1 MNMEVGGKNKG
12 TKIQGKQKSKSNFKI
27 DFDFRQKLSGSE
39 RAILRTVSGVV
50 VAFIVYIAGTNITNK
65 AIDNKREEVQVTT
78 TSQQQQIAS
87 IQSDKSKLDE
97 KTNDYSKMISNL
109 ETINETIASNSKYKN
124 ALPTLLNQIMFVIPK
139 NVQLTSIK
147 NTEGTHIVINAE
159 AKQYE
164 QLGYFKGIL
173 KTENI
178 LSNVVSDSSVK
189 ENGIIKVTIEG
200 DIV

>member
-1 MNMEVGGKNKG
+1 M
-12 TKIQGKQKSKSNFKI
+12 SKSEKA
-27 DFDFRQKLSGSE
+27 L
-39 RAILRTVSGVV
+39 LRTISGLIIICV
-50 VAFIVYIAGTNITNK
+50 VYIIGTNITNNEINK
-65 AIDNKREEVQVTT
+65 KIDEVQIAAST
-78 TSQQQQIAS
+78 QQQQIS
-87 IQSDKSKLDE
+87 NIQSNKSKLDT

-124 ALPTLLNQIMFVIPK
+124 AIPTLLNQIMFVIPK
-139 NVQLTSIK
+139 NVQLTSIQ

-159 AKQYE
+159 SKQYE